1 MKLTTFRKRVNAI
14 QKKID
19 TRNITKDDWFEDY
32 FDSMF
37 PEPGAIMYTVL
48 EKGSACYNENKK
60 AIKALERTTR
70 LFTESGHY
78 TYMDVV
84 QSKDAIVLIIA
95 ASGNFD

>member
-1 MKLTTFRKRVNAI
+1 MKLTTFKKRVNTI

-48 EKGSACYNENKK
+48 EKDANCYNKNKK
-60 AIKALERTTR
+60 ATNAIERTIR

-95 ASGNFD
+95 ASGVFE